1 MFHLAGFNF
10 IFIFF
15 STFEN
20 RKYLNKKEMSTFFY
34 LFIPLPLIFLNLYWL
49 NEEKYFL
56 NRSGQLLLWKNYQ
69 NRFNISDFKAENVE
83 TGSTHTTGV
92 IFSQFSP
99 IFFKNLLLSFTLVFN
114 WVFFI
119 FLFYLNRCSI
129 SSLKFQKKLKVWYLL
144 VLLFTKKRCC

>member
-69 NRFNISDFKAENVE
+69 NRFNISDFKAKNVE

-99 IFFKNLLLSFTLVFN
+99 IFFKNLLLSFTLVFKCYFYS
-114 WVFFI
+114 VIFI
-119 FLFYLNRCSI
+119 FLFYLST
-129 SSLKFQKKLKVWYLL
+129 SGFQKLKR
-144 VLLFTKKRCC
+144 K